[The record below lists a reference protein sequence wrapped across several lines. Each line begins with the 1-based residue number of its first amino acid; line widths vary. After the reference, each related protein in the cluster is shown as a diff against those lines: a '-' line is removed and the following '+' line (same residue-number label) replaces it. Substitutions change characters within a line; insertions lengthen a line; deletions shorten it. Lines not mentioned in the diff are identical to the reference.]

1 MRNNNRFGWILVGV
15 LIGTVASTTLRGVAT
30 AQEQTSRRLLILRTA
45 SPGDGV
51 AAYFIKD
58 TATGACWL
66 SVRTRDD
73 MGGSLAPAPPVSCQQ

>member
-1 MRNNNRFGWILVGV
+1 
-15 LIGTVASTTLRGVAT
+15 
-30 AQEQTSRRLLILRTA
+30 LLILRTA